1 AALRRQICANPLAMS
16 GGSAL
21 DLAALIHEAVRT
33 HAASAPPPRG
43 LPYLGLE
50 HASGTGLHLLDGLS
64 TRGILRTYE
73 LVLDLAAGLGG
84 GSRWLAARLGCEVVA
99 TTTDAAE
106 ARAATELTR
115 RARLT
120 AQVRALA
127 ARDTRLPFR
136 DGVFTHV
143 WILESLPRLADPA
156 ATLAESHRVVR
167 RGGTLAVQD
176 LVVDDGEATLVPGW
190 AFARAAERVDALR
203 AAGFVDIEMRERT
216 AEAPER
222 AAQVLAAR
230 EGLERALRAAG
241 PRLAHAAREREGLGK
256 LLAAGRLRVVQ
267 LLARRA

>member
-1 AALRRQICANPLAMS
+1 MS
-16 GGSAL
+16 GGSAV

-64 TRGILRTYE
+64 TRGIFRKYE
-73 LVLDLAAGLGG
+73 LVLDLGAGLGG
-84 GSRWLAARLGCEVVA
+84 SSRWLAARLGCEVVA

-106 ARAATELTR
+106 ARAAAELTR

-127 ARDTRLPFR
+127 AREASLPFR
-136 DGVFTHV
+136 DGTFTHV
-143 WILESLPRLADPA
+143 WILEALPRLADPA
-156 ATLAESHRVVR
+156 AALAESHRVVR

-176 LVVDDGEATLVPGW
+176 LVVAGDGEATLVPGW
-190 AFARAAERVDALR
+190 DFACAAERIDALR
-203 AAGFVDIEMRERT
+203 AAGFVDIEVRERT
-216 AEAPER
+216 AEAAER
-222 AAQVLAAR
+222 AVQVLAAR
-230 EGLERALRAAG
+230 EGLERSLRAAG
-241 PRLAHAAREREGLGK
+241 PDLARVGREREALGR